1 MTHSPTSIEN
11 PQKICDIYDLFN
23 PAIDRIIKEKLQTT
37 PFAGRRTWEFAMIYH
52 ALEKAGHLHGK
63 ASGLAM
69 GAGKERLIFSIAR
82 EVQSVIATDLY
93 LPDQGWAGVRT
104 QDPQKLV
111 MGAAPWP
118 VPEGRIKAMAMDM
131 RDLKFDD
138 ASFDFAWSTGAFEHI
153 GEDKDFLAHL
163 SEVNRVLKPGGVY
176 AFTTVVTFGNES
188 ERIPHNYYFH
198 PAHLF
203 DLVDKSPLAAAEEF
217 DCRIN
222 DHLLNRPLLESCQD
236 FGFEAANL
244 MISPLIS
251 YRRGILTAANLVVL
265 RKDPAA
271 KRAKTAII
279 GFEDTKT
286 RLTEQAVS
294 LTKRI
299 WRSPQIISITN
310 AKTGHHSQA
319 SQWHHFGHGSFKLQ
333 VRISSNSETEKP
345 LGQSADLDA
354 TVTKLIK
361 KVKSSSG
368 GTHGD
373 VGEDRIRNAGY
384 LVKIF
389 TRECNYP
396 HNKRLEKV
404 IRIPASGSADIL
416 LKSANENLHKFLFEG
431 VAGEDMVI
439 LRAVKA

>member
-1 MTHSPTSIEN
+1 MTHPPTSIEN

-138 ASFDFAWSTGAFEHI
+138 ASF
-153 GEDKDFLAHL
+153 
-163 SEVNRVLKPGGVY
+163 
-176 AFTTVVTFGNES
+176 

-373 VGEDRIRNAGY
+373 VGEDRIRNAEY

>member
-82 EVQSVIATDLY
+82 EVQNVIATDLY

-111 MGAAPWP
+111 MSAAPWP

-279 GFEDTKT
+279 GFEDTKA
-286 RLTEQAVS
+286 RLKKQAVS
-294 LTKRI
+294 LIRRI
-299 WRSPQIISITN
+299 WRAPQMINIAQPKPGVCWQTSR
-310 AKTGHHSQA
+310 
-319 SQWHHFGHGSFKLQ
+319 WHYFGQGNFKLQ
-333 VRISSNSETEKP
+333 VRLSRASKAEKP
-345 LGQSADLDA
+345 AGNTAGFAS
-354 TVTKLIK
+354 
-361 KVKSSSG
+361 KVKEFVNSVAGPYGGTRDSIESSG
-368 GTHGD
+368 YA
-373 VGEDRIRNAGY
+373 IR
-384 LVKIF
+384 IF
-389 TRECNYP
+389 TRQRTYP
-396 HNKRLEKV
+396 HNEHLDKV
-404 IRIPASGSADIL
+404 IELSTEEPVELL
-416 LKSANENLHKFLFEG
+416 LKSSEENLHRFQFDR
-431 VAGEDMVI
+431 VAGEDIVI
-439 LRAVKA
+439 LRAFEGSD

>member
-1 MTHSPTSIEN
+1 
-11 PQKICDIYDLFN
+11 
-23 PAIDRIIKEKLQTT
+23 
-37 PFAGRRTWEFAMIYH
+37 MIYH
-52 ALEKAGHLHGK
+52 ALERAGHLHGK

-82 EVQSVIATDLY
+82 EVQNVIATDLY

-111 MGAAPWP
+111 MSAAPWP

-153 GEDKDFLAHL
+153 GEDKDFLAHF

-203 DLVDKSPLAAAEEF
+203 DLVDKSPLAAAEAF

-222 DHLLNRPLLESCQD
+222 DHFLNRPLLESCQD

-251 YRRGILTAANLVVL
+251 FRRGILTAANLVVL
-265 RKDPAA
+265 KKDPAA
-271 KRAKTAII
+271 KRAKTAIV
-279 GFEDTKT
+279 GFEDTKV
-286 RLTEQAVS
+286 RLTEQAKV
-294 LTKRI
+294 LTKRT
-299 WRSPQIISITN
+299 WRAPQMIN
-310 AKTGHHSQA
+310 VAKAKTGKDSQA
-319 SQWHHFGHGSFKLQ
+319 SQWHYFGQGSFKLQ
-333 VRISSNSETEKP
+333 IRIASHSEIGKP
-345 LGQSADLDA
+345 VDQAADLKMK
-354 TVTKLIK
+354 VKQFIK
-361 KVKSSSG
+361 KVKGSSK
-368 GTHGD
+368 GTHD
-373 VGEDRIRNAGY
+373 EIGEDRIRNAGY
-384 LVKIF
+384 AVKIF
-389 TRECNYP
+389 TRERKYP
-396 HNKRLEKV
+396 HNNRIEKV

-416 LKSANENLHKFLFEG
+416 LESADENLHKFLFEG
-431 VAGEDMVI
+431 VDAENIVI
-439 LRAVKA
+439 LRAVRA

>member
-1 MTHSPTSIEN
+1 MN
-11 PQKICDIYDLFN
+11 PQKICDIYDLFD
-23 PAIDRIIKEKLQTT
+23 PTIDRIIKEKLQTT

-82 EVQSVIATDLY
+82 EVQNVIATDLY

-111 MGAAPWP
+111 MSAAPWP

-203 DLVDKSPLAAAEEF
+203 DLVDESPLAAAEEF

-279 GFEDTKT
+279 GFEDTKA

-333 VRISSNSETEKP
+333 VRISSNAETEKP

-368 GTHGD
+368 GTHDD
-373 VGEDRIRNAGY
+373 VGEDRIRTAGY

>member
-1 MTHSPTSIEN
+1 MIHSPTSIDN

-52 ALEKAGHLHGK
+52 ALEKAGHLNGK
-63 ASGLAM
+63 ANGLAM

-111 MGAAPWP
+111 MSAAPWP

-138 ASFDFAWSTGAFEHI
+138 ETFDFAWSTGAFEHI
-153 GEDKDFLAHL
+153 GDDKDFTAHL
-163 SEVNRVLKPGGVY
+163 AEVNRVLKPGGVY

-222 DHLLNRPLLESCQD
+222 DHLLNRPLLEACQD
-236 FGFEAANL
+236 FGFEAANV

-251 YRRGILTAANLVVL
+251 FRRGILTAANLVVL
-265 RKDPAA
+265 TKDPTA
-271 KRAKTAII
+271 KKTKTAII
-279 GFEDTKT
+279 GLEET
-286 RLTEQAVS
+286 REKLTAQAGA
-294 LTKRI
+294 LTRRI
-299 WRSPQIISITN
+299 WQAPQMIKVANPKNSGGLRT
-310 AKTGHHSQA
+310 S
-319 SQWHHFGHGSFKLQ
+319 SWHYFGKSKVKLQ
-333 VRISSNSETEKP
+333 MNICARPVSKGRAAIPAGRGSTVGDTVSSAVTTQEKP
-345 LGQSADLDA
+345 ALS
-354 TVTKLIK
+354 
-361 KVKSSSG
+361 
-368 GTHGD
+368 
-373 VGEDRIRNAGY
+373 AGY
-384 LVKIF
+384 TIKVF
-389 TRECNYP
+389 TRERNYP
-396 HNKRLEKV
+396 HDNRLDRV
-404 IRIPASGSADIL
+404 IRLGEDGVAEFQLTSIEERL
-416 LKSANENLHKFLFEG
+416 YKFHIEG
-431 VAGEDMVI
+431 VAEGDFTL
-439 LRAVKA
+439 LRAVDA